1 MTRSEIK
8 TWIAD
13 WLADQL
19 SIGADEVDEE
29 RTLGSY
35 RLGASQLEQ
44 LASDIEEFFE
54 EPLESGIVV
63 KRASVGRI
71 IRELCVLMDTD
82 EEEFSDGEQSL
93 DPELLQDIGIS
104 GVA

>member
-1 MTRSEIK
+1 MTRREIK
-8 TWIAD
+8 SWIAD
-13 WLADQL
+13 WLADEL

-35 RLGASQLEQ
+35 RLSAGQLDQ

-54 EPLESGIVV
+54 EPLESGIIVR
-63 KRASVGRI
+63 RASVGRI

-82 EEEFSDGEQSL
+82 EEDFSGEEPVC